1 MLCEGLSIEQL
12 LVSFLHQVMMKVND
26 QGPSRG
32 LVPCGPPS
40 AEANETVSMTLHYIK
55 VHPISYSLST

>member
-12 LVSFLHQVMMKVND
+12 LVSFLHQVMMKVNN

-40 AEANETVSMTLHYIK
+40 AEANETVSMTLHTLAHQRNMIYF
-55 VHPISYSLST
+55 SN